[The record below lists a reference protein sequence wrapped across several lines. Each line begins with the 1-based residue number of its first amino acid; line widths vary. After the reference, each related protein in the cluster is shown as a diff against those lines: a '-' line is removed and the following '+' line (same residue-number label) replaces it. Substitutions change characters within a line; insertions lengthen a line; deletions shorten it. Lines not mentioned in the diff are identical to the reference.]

1 MRGDPEENR
10 DERARPDPRSGHAG
24 GRETTLVTKK
34 LCREAAYLNLGLQP
48 AAADE
53 IKSRRG

>member
-1 MRGDPEENR
+1 
-10 DERARPDPRSGHAG
+10 
-24 GRETTLVTKK
+24 VTKK